1 MNHFS
6 LSDFD
11 RLPLSDRDRLQLNQ
25 SFRRRTFKKKI
36 KVLNQGDV
44 CTEIYFVRSGL
55 VKLCY
60 HTLDGKEYIKS
71 FIKEGGMFGS
81 LNSLLNNA
89 GSTFS
94 VIALEDLIVD
104 AVAYATFFNLANKY
118 PEFHAVSLN
127 FFQQLAL
134 KKEIREYELLCLSAQ
149 QRYEK
154 FRLQEADL
162 MHRIKQSDL
171 ASYLGITPV
180 ALSRMKN
187 KSNLKIK

>member
-1 MNHFS
+1 MNNFS

-11 RLPLSDRDRLQLNQ
+11 GLPLSDRDRLLFDQ
-25 SFRRRTFKKKI
+25 SNTRLTVKKKS
-36 KVLNQGDV
+36 KLLNQGDV
-44 CTEIYFVRSGL
+44 CPEIYFLRSGL

-81 LNSLLNNA
+81 LNSVLNNA

-94 VIALEDLIVD
+94 AIALEDSIVD
-104 AVAYATFFNLANKY
+104 AVAYTRLLNLLNKY
-118 PEFHAVSLN
+118 PQLHTASLN

-134 KKEIREYELLCLSAQ
+134 KKEMREYELLCLSAQ

-154 FRLQEADL
+154 FCRQEAAL
-162 MHRIKQSDL
+162 MHRIKQADL

-187 KSNLKIK
+187 KSQISI

>member
-1 MNHFS
+1 MNNFS

-11 RLPLSDRDRLQLNQ
+11 GLPLSDRDRLLFDQ
-25 SFRRRTFKKKI
+25 SNTRLTVKKKSKI
-36 KVLNQGDV
+36 LNQGDV
-44 CTEIYFVRSGL
+44 CPEIYFLRSGL

-81 LNSLLNNA
+81 LNSVLNNA

-94 VIALEDLIVD
+94 AIALEDSIVD
-104 AVAYATFFNLANKY
+104 AVAYTRLLNLLSKY
-118 PEFHAVSLN
+118 PQLHTASLN

-154 FRLQEADL
+154 FCREEAAL
-162 MHRIKQSDL
+162 MHRIKQTDL

-187 KSNLKIK
+187 KSHILI

>member
-1 MNHFS
+1 MNNFS

-11 RLPLSDRDRLQLNQ
+11 SLPLSDRDRLLFDQ
-25 SFRRRTFKKKI
+25 SNTRLTVKKKS
-36 KVLNQGDV
+36 KLLNQGDV
-44 CTEIYFVRSGL
+44 CPEIYFLRSGL

-81 LNSLLNNA
+81 LNSVLNNA

-94 VIALEDLIVD
+94 AIALEDSIVD
-104 AVAYATFFNLANKY
+104 AVAYTRLLNLLSKY
-118 PEFHAVSLN
+118 PQLHTASLN

-134 KKEIREYELLCLSAQ
+134 KKEMREYELLCLSAQ

-154 FRLQEADL
+154 FCREEAAL
-162 MHRIKQSDL
+162 MHRIKQTDL

-187 KSNLKIK
+187 KSQILI